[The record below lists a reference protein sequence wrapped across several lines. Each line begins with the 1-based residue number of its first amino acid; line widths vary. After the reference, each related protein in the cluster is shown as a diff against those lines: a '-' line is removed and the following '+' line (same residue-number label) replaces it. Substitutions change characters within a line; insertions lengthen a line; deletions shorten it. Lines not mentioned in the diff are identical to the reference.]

1 MAKRAIGF
9 IPELKFKEV
18 SNRKIKLTSGISIL
32 PESDILVSEFKSELA
47 TKGYKVSGGGYLY
60 FEGDLKQDGTLY
72 EVFQGYAL
80 ALTFFSPKGRAS
92 CRALRDLDAE
102 EGIHFF
108 IDEYDKFG
116 YEEEDIISVQRK
128 DISHI
133 RSIFTRVEAQL
144 ENKDFNPL
152 RNSLEF
158 FILFLSEKPIRTRL
172 LYLSICLESI
182 LLEGE
187 NEGLAYKLGIRCAN
201 LLNAFYTNVVMS
213 SIFDELKNSYV
224 LRSKIIHG
232 DDYKKESDRIIRR
245 GGSRTTEL
253 DHVLNLE
260 SIVKDIL
267 SLIFSNQEL
276 YDLSIASKLGKII
289 DERYILDS

>member
-9 IPELKFKEV
+9 IPELKFKEL
-18 SNRKIKLTSGISIL
+18 SSRKIKLTSGISIL
-32 PESDILVSEFKSELA
+32 PESDTLVSEFKSELA
-47 TKGYKVSGGGYLY
+47 AKGYKISEGSYLY

-80 ALTFFSPKGRAS
+80 ALTFFSRKGRAS
-92 CRALRDLDAE
+92 CRALKDLEEE
-102 EGIHFF
+102 EGVHLF

-116 YEEEDIISVQRK
+116 YEEEDIVSIQRK
-128 DISHI
+128 DIPRI
-133 RSIFTRVEAQL
+133 KSIYTRVEAQL

-201 LLNAFYTNVVMS
+201 LLSAFYTNVVMS
-213 SIFDELKNSYV
+213 SIFDEIKNSYV

-260 SIVKDIL
+260 SVVKDIL
-267 SLIFSNQEL
+267 SLVFSNQEL
-276 YDLSIASKLGKII
+276 YDFSIESKLGKVI
-289 DERYILDS
+289 DERYILDA